1 MGTRSLGAAANG
13 PVVAVAAVAVSLGD
27 EELPVPVHDCI
38 VYCTVLYCTV
48 LPVPVHDAM
57 LVRAARVLHAAVVL
71 GAVSWLPIPADAHIA
86 VPSLGDER
94 PSFLLRP
101 QLTLTGVE
109 RTVLRGAMFVA
120 SVN

>member
-13 PVVAVAAVAVSLGD
+13 PVVAVAAVAVSLGH

-38 VYCTVLYCTV
+38 VTVLYCTV
-48 LPVPVHDAM
+48 LPVPVHDAV
-57 LVRAARVLHAAVVL
+57 LVRAARVLQAAVVL
-71 GAVSWLPIPADAHIA
+71 CAVCWLPIPADAHVA
-86 VPSLGDER
+86 VPSFGDER

-101 QLTLTGVE
+101 ELTLTGVE
-109 RTVLRGAMFVA
+109 GAVLRGAMFVA

>member
-13 PVVAVAAVAVSLGD
+13 AVVAVAAVAVSLGD
-27 EELPVPVHDCI
+27 EELPVPVHDA
-38 VYCTVLYCTV
+38 V
-48 LPVPVHDAM
+48 
-57 LVRAARVLHAAVVL
+57 LVRAARVLQAAVVL
-71 GAVSWLPIPADAHIA
+71 CAVCWLPIPADAHVA
-86 VPSLGDER
+86 VPSFGDER